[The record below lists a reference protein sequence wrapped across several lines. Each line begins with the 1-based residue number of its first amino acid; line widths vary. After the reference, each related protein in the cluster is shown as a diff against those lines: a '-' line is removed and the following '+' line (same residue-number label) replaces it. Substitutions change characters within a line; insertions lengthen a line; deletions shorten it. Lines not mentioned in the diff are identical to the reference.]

1 MNDNKVYPA
10 CTFIVGLPQETE
22 DDVAKTIDLI
32 DDLWDFKAILVP
44 MFFVP
49 LGHLKSRDWFRRD
62 RLSPLQEELL
72 KRALTHGLRQ
82 APALLNDFFDWE
94 GNHTQLYR
102 ATFRGFISFLLGV
115 AKMHGLYK
123 PPVRGGREITDPN
136 RYPDRLPMPTIPVR
150 E

>member
-1 MNDNKVYPA
+1 VYPA

-22 DDVAKTIDLI
+22 DDVARTIDLI
-32 DDLWDFKAILVP
+32 DDLWDFRAILVP

-72 KRALTHGLRQ
+72 TRALTHGLRQ
-82 APALLNDFFDWE
+82 SRNLLDDFFDWE
-94 GNHTQLYR
+94 GNHTRLYR
-102 ATFRGFISFLLGV
+102 AGFRGFINFLEGL
-115 AKMHGLYK
+115 ARMHGLYSPTQK
-123 PPVRGGREITDPN
+123 KGRAIVDPN
-136 RYPDRLPMPTIPVR
+136 RYPDRLPIPTIPVR